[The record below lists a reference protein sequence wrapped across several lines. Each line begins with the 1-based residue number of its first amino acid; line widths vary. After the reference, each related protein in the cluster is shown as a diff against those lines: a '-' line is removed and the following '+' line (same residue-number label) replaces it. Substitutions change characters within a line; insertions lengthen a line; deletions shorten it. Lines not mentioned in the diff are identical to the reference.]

1 MAVQIKLYLDEHVHS
16 AVRDGLRRR
25 GIDVLTAQEANM
37 RGAIDEE
44 HLSLALSQGRVI
56 LTQDA
61 DFLRLHAAGT
71 VHSGIIYAPQKTPVG
86 TIIRG
91 VMLIVEVLDAG
102 EIEGQIEF
110 I

>member
-1 MAVQIKLYLDEHVHS
+1 MAVQIRLYLDEHIPS

-25 GIDVLTAQEANM
+25 GLDVLTAQETNM
-37 RGAIDEE
+37 RGATDEE
-44 HLSLALSQGRVI
+44 HLSLALSEDRVI

-71 VHSGIIYAPQKTPVG
+71 HHAGIIYTHQQTPIG

-91 VMLIVEVLDAG
+91 VMLVAEVLDSS
-102 EIEGQIEF
+102 EFVDHIEF
-110 I
+110 L